1 MPVSEPS
8 LLNYPLLF
16 INAFQ
21 NCLEAKAGLDSD
33 VAPFIEALR
42 DVDPVAVDGNMED
55 LRHPLLAQLDDAL
68 NAAHGPPELVESVAG
83 LSSGAGWYQVY
94 TGDGLNAAM
103 ADFMLA
109 KQVVGPKGPFAS
121 SSIRAGI
128 FLLAPN
134 FEYLMHDHGAL
145 EIYYVH
151 SGTVDIQNGTDA
163 ASRRLGPGQYS
174 VTPSEMPHALHTG
187 DAPVLLLFV
196 WTGNVT
202 APIWWWVQ
210 GEDGNWSRTLAK
222 RP

>member
-1 MPVSEPS
+1 MNDPA
-8 LLNYPLLF
+8 LF

-21 NCLEAKAGLDSD
+21 NCLEAKADLDSD
-33 VAPFIEALR
+33 LAPFIEALR
-42 DVDPVAVDGNMED
+42 DVAPVAVDGNMED
-55 LRHPLLAQLDDAL
+55 LTHPLLAQMDDAL
-68 NAAHGPPELVESVAG
+68 NAALGPQELVDSVAA
-83 LSSGAGWYQVY
+83 LSPAAGWYQVY
-94 TGDGLNAAM
+94 TGEGINAAM

-109 KQVVGPKGPFAS
+109 KQVVGPRGLIAS
-121 SSIRAGI
+121 TSIRAGI

-134 FEYLMHDHGAL
+134 FEYLMHDHAAL

-151 SGTVDIQNGTDA
+151 SGTIDIQNGTDSA
-163 ASRRLGPGQYS
+163 LRRLGPGQYS
-174 VTPSEMPHALHTG
+174 ITPPEVPHALHTG

>member
-1 MPVSEPS
+1 M
-8 LLNYPLLF
+8 NYPALF
-16 INAFQ
+16 MKSFR
-21 NCLEAKAGLDSD
+21 NCLEAKADLDSD
-33 VAPFIEALR
+33 LAPFIEALR
-42 DVDPVAVDGNMED
+42 DVAPVAVEGRMED
-55 LRHPLLAQLDDAL
+55 LTHPLLAQMDDAL
-68 NAAHGPPELVESVAG
+68 NAALGPPELVESVTA
-83 LSSGAGWYQVY
+83 LSPAAGWYQVY

-109 KQVVGPKGPFAS
+109 KQVVGPKGQIAS
-121 SSIRAGI
+121 DSIRAGI

-134 FEYLMHDHGAL
+134 FEYLMHDHAAL

-151 SGTVDIQNGTDA
+151 SGTIDIQNGTDA
-163 ASRRLGPGQYS
+163 VPRRLGPGQYS
-174 VTPSEMPHALHTG
+174 ITPSEVPHALQTG

-210 GEDGNWSRTLAK
+210 GEDGTWSRTLAK

>member
-1 MPVSEPS
+1 MS
-8 LLNYPLLF
+8 YPALF

-21 NCLEAKAGLDSD
+21 KCLEANADRDGDL
-33 VAPFIEALR
+33 APFIKALR
-42 DVDPVAVDGNMED
+42 DVTLVATNCDMED
-55 LRHPLLAQLDDAL
+55 LTHPLLTQMDDAL
-68 NAAHGPPELVESVAG
+68 NAAQGPQELVESVAA
-83 LSSGAGWYQVY
+83 LSPAAGWYQVY
-94 TGDGLNAAM
+94 TGDGINAAM

-109 KQVVGPKGPFAS
+109 KQVVGPKGLIAS
-121 SSIRAGI
+121 DSIRAGV

-134 FEYLMHDHGAL
+134 FEYLMHDHAAL

-151 SGTVDIQNGTDA
+151 SGTIDIQNGTDS

-174 VTPSEMPHALHTG
+174 ITPSEMPHALQTG

>member
-1 MPVSEPS
+1 M
-8 LLNYPLLF
+8 NYPVLF

-21 NCLEAKAGLDSD
+21 NCLEAKADLDSD
-33 VAPFIEALR
+33 LAPFIEALR
-42 DVDPVAVDGNMED
+42 DVAPVAVEGNMED
-55 LRHPLLAQLDDAL
+55 LTHPLLAQMGDAL
-68 NAAHGPPELVESVAG
+68 NAALGPPELVESVAA
-83 LSSGAGWYQVY
+83 LSPAAGWYQVY

-109 KQVVGPKGPFAS
+109 KQVVGPKGQIS
-121 SSIRAGI
+121 SDAIRAGI

-134 FEYLMHDHGAL
+134 FEYLMPDHAAL

-151 SGTVDIQNGTDA
+151 SGTINIQNGTDS

-174 VTPSEMPHALHTG
+174 ITPSEVPHALQTG

-196 WTGNVT
+196 WTGHVT

-210 GEDGNWSRTLAK
+210 SEDGNWSRTLAK